1 MSLLQESD
9 QFNYK
14 TIDDCCYNNYKI
26 CCKKRKTEKVRI
38 KVKASV
44 VGKFTHSQPLRQH
57 LVVIVYVCIIHCT
70 NAHFCT

>member
-26 CCKKRKTEKVRI
+26 CLKKRKTEKVRI

-44 VGKFTHSQPLRQH
+44 VGKFTHSPTFEAASCSNCLCMH
-57 LVVIVYVCIIHCT
+57 NSLH
-70 NAHFCT
+70 